1 MQAGIEALADVR
13 RYPSSRRNP
22 QFAAATL
29 AGGLVEAGID
39 YVPMPDLGGRR
50 NPRKDSP
57 NTAWR
62 NASFRGYADYM
73 ATDEYRRA
81 RDRLEAI
88 ASTRRTA
95 VMCAE
100 AYWTQCHRSLI
111 SDELKS
117 RGWTVVHLVAP
128 GRAEEHPYTKAA
140 RIIDGRLD
148 YGAVVETAPQG
159 DLF

>member
-1 MQAGIEALADVR
+1 
-13 RYPSSRRNP
+13 
-22 QFAAATL
+22 
-29 AGGLVEAGID
+29 
-39 YVPMPDLGGRR
+39 
-50 NPRKDSP
+50 
-57 NTAWR
+57 
-62 NASFRGYADYM
+62 
-73 ATDEYRRA
+73 
-81 RDRLEAI
+81 
-88 ASTRRTA
+88 
-95 VMCAE
+95 MCAE